1 MLTIFSQH
9 LRAGHVSNAR
19 RLQYHFISVLFTIS
33 ILTHSTHKQLHSS
46 ILTSNCHK
54 YFTVDHFSAQN
65 VFLHVRCIDVRRNVD
80 MH

>member
-9 LRAGHVSNAR
+9 LGARHVSNAQ

-33 ILTHSTHKQLHSS
+33 ILTHSTHKQLHCN

-54 YFTVDHFSAQN
+54 YFTVDHVSPQN
-65 VFLHVRCIDVRRNVD
+65 VFLRVHCIDVGRKVD